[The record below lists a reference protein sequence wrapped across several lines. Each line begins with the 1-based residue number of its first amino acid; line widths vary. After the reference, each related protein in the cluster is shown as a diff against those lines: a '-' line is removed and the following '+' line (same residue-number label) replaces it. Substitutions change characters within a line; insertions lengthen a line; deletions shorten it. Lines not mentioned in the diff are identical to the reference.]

1 MPGVVPKTS
10 TLALTNA
17 TLQYVVQ
24 IADKGWQRALRENA
38 EIRAGANVVQGKIV
52 YRAVADAL
60 GLQFTPLDEALHSL
74 EAH

>member
-1 MPGVVPKTS
+1 
-10 TLALTNA
+10 
-17 TLQYVVQ
+17 VQ